1 MNLRKIVIIILFSI
15 YSFSNSDI
23 KKDIKLIG
31 GEYNQEFEI
40 ESKFHKQNYLIQI
53 YKPKAEMP
61 KNGYEVVYI
70 LDGNAT
76 FPYSSVMA
84 QIIDNNTRLN
94 KVPPLIVA
102 IGYVSK
108 ELFDVKARSFDYT
121 PPYNGELKF
130 PENRGNSPFTQGL
143 FTLYAFLN
151 HSEDFQNFVAASPS
165 IWWNDYYILKEL
177 KEKKLDF
184 KINTKL
190 FLSVGEVENK
200 NKVPSDIETFAT
212 NLRNSK
218 NLEISI
224 LNISGA
230 SHIEALYPAL
240 NQVFKL
246 ENKR

>member
-1 MNLRKIVIIILFSI
+1 MKIF
-15 YSFSNSDI
+15 N
-23 KKDIKLIG
+23 
-31 GEYNQEFEI
+31 
-40 ESKFHKQNYLIQI
+40 
-53 YKPKAEMP
+53 
-61 KNGYEVVYI
+61 
-70 LDGNAT
+70 
-76 FPYSSVMA
+76 
-84 QIIDNNTRLN
+84 
-94 KVPPLIVA
+94 
-102 IGYVSK
+102 
-108 ELFDVKARSFDYT
+108 
-121 PPYNGELKF
+121 
-130 PENRGNSPFTQGL
+130 
-143 FTLYAFLN
+143 
-151 HSEDFQNFVAASPS
+151 
-165 IWWNDYYILKEL
+165 ILKEL